1 MVYWINAHRTWIEVA
16 DASLYREHV
25 IARSDRTDYLVSR
38 TLVLRAFKPNGG
50 CAEGTVW
57 NIPEHDLD
65 RALATLR
72 KQATDPALEPQPLSP
87 DIEPENK
94 SVPLKSE
101 AAAPTPEATTR
112 KQAAEPALESQPL
125 SSDIEPE
132 PETQPA
138 PLKSEAAESTEVP
151 PCKQTQPKS
160 KPRHNKARP
169 ATQLNLLDQIEA
181 LNDWS

>member
-1 MVYWINAHRTWIEVA
+1 MRNTLYRQMVYWINAHRTWIEVA

-72 KQATDPALEPQPLSP
+72 KQDRQFRQRIKKAAMSRLQMQKPSYCWPHTALYVWSCLNSP
-87 DIEPENK
+87 YI
-94 SVPLKSE
+94 
-101 AAAPTPEATTR
+101 
-112 KQAAEPALESQPL
+112 
-125 SSDIEPE
+125 
-132 PETQPA
+132 
-138 PLKSEAAESTEVP
+138 
-151 PCKQTQPKS
+151 
-160 KPRHNKARP
+160 
-169 ATQLNLLDQIEA
+169 
-181 LNDWS
+181 

>member
-38 TLVLRAFKPNGG
+38 TLVLRAFKPAFKPNGG

-72 KQATDPALEPQPLSP
+72 KQDRQFRQRIKRAAMFLTAKDAEAIIQLATHGIVRLELLEQP
-87 DIEPENK
+87 IH
-94 SVPLKSE
+94 
-101 AAAPTPEATTR
+101 
-112 KQAAEPALESQPL
+112 L
-125 SSDIEPE
+125 SS
-132 PETQPA
+132 
-138 PLKSEAAESTEVP
+138 
-151 PCKQTQPKS
+151 
-160 KPRHNKARP
+160 KP
-169 ATQLNLLDQIEA
+169 
-181 LNDWS
+181 

>member
-65 RALATLR
+65 RALATLQR
-72 KQATDPALEPQPLSP
+72 IKKAAMYLTAPDAEAIILLATHGIVRLELLEQPIHL
-87 DIEPENK
+87 
-94 SVPLKSE
+94 
-101 AAAPTPEATTR
+101 T
-112 KQAAEPALESQPL
+112 
-125 SSDIEPE
+125 
-132 PETQPA
+132 
-138 PLKSEAAESTEVP
+138 
-151 PCKQTQPKS
+151 S
-160 KPRHNKARP
+160 KPSY
-169 ATQLNLLDQIEA
+169 L
-181 LNDWS
+181 

>member
-72 KQATDPALEPQPLSP
+72 KQDSQESRHVSHGSRCRSHHT
-87 DIEPENK
+87 
-94 SVPLKSE
+94 VGHTRHCTFG
-101 AAAPTPEATTR
+101 AA
-112 KQAAEPALESQPL
+112 
-125 SSDIEPE
+125 
-132 PETQPA
+132 
-138 PLKSEAAESTEVP
+138 
-151 PCKQTQPKS
+151 
-160 KPRHNKARP
+160 
-169 ATQLNLLDQIEA
+169 
-181 LNDWS
+181 